1 MNMAIWFVVA
11 IAVATALML
20 GFRAQAKKAFFKAR
34 VPVELREIY
43 SRVEARLS
51 FETFSEVWGKVGDSF
66 SIDPRLIYPAD
77 TFKAYSR
84 FDSWDLGKGGDA
96 LEEWL
101 KQLHLEP
108 PSSVLTVL
116 DLAVWMD
123 SQKSARH
130 V

>member
-1 MNMAIWFVVA
+1 MYMAIWFVVA
-11 IAVATALML
+11 IAVATVLLL
-20 GFRAQAKKAFFKAR
+20 GFRAQAKRAFFKAR
-34 VPVELREIY
+34 VPVELKEIY
-43 SRVEARLS
+43 SQVEGRVS
-51 FETFSEVWGKVGDSF
+51 FETFSEVWGKVGHSF
-66 SIDPRLIYPAD
+66 SIDPRLICPAD

-108 PSSVLTVL
+108 PSSVSTVL
-116 DLAVWMD
+116 DLAVWID
-123 SQKSARH
+123 SKKSANH